1 MIPLFVAGITSTA
14 LLAVFCKWAPR
25 WGFVVAP
32 DQRRVH
38 SAATPV
44 GGGICFALATLFA
57 LFWVNVD
64 GPRWLA
70 DRYSIQGLGLV
81 LAVAGLL
88 DDRLALGAL
97 PRLALYLAGGLLLT
111 SQLLEGLHWV
121 HWLLLAL
128 AATWV
133 INLVNFMDGLDGFA
147 VSHALCVCVG
157 MTCIAHFV
165 PGTDALVAL
174 NLVLVAAL
182 APFFVLNWPPA
193 RLFMGDSGSI
203 FLGFYLSAIGLV
215 ALRVQLG
222 LGIAWLVMMMPFI
235 VDATLTLAD
244 RLLRGFSPLRAHRE
258 HAYQRFASR
267 FGSPLPVNLALLA
280 IHGVWQFP
288 CAIWAMSTSYSLWF
302 PVIFSTIPSVLL
314 VVYSRRSS

>member
-1 MIPLFVAGITSTA
+1 M
-14 LLAVFCKWAPR
+14 
-25 WGFVVAP
+25 
-32 DQRRVH
+32 
-38 SAATPV
+38 

-97 PRLALYLAGGLLLT
+97 PRLVLYLAGGLLLT

-147 VSHALCVCVG
+147 VSH
-157 MTCIAHFV
+157 
-165 PGTDALVAL
+165 
-174 NLVLVAAL
+174 
-182 APFFVLNWPPA
+182 
-193 RLFMGDSGSI
+193 
-203 FLGFYLSAIGLV
+203 
-215 ALRVQLG
+215 
-222 LGIAWLVMMMPFI
+222 
-235 VDATLTLAD
+235 
-244 RLLRGFSPLRAHRE
+244 
-258 HAYQRFASR
+258 
-267 FGSPLPVNLALLA
+267 
-280 IHGVWQFP
+280 
-288 CAIWAMSTSYSLWF
+288 
-302 PVIFSTIPSVLL
+302 PSV
-314 VVYSRRSS
+314 SASA